1 MRRFPFLPALGL
13 TVLAQSAFAAGG
25 GGHEEASF
33 TPVIFQGLNLLIL
46 LGIIVHYAKAPMRRS
61 LADRAAQVTRDIDE
75 AARLHGEAE
84 TRLKEYEAKL
94 ASLQKEADELLAEMK
109 REGEHRLITEAQAES
124 ERIRAEAERAAE
136 NEIARARARLESE
149 VVDLAITA
157 AEQAIRNKLGPA
169 DHRRLTADY
178 LGRLEETLRG

>member
-1 MRRFPFLPALGL
+1 MTRPRLDIIAASLALTTPAL
-13 TVLAQSAFAAGG
+13 AAGG
-25 GGHEEASF
+25 WTMVLFHTINLAVLLWLLVRFAGPAINRGIRAKADTVERDIAEAS
-33 TPVIFQGLNLLIL
+33 
-46 LGIIVHYAKAPMRRS
+46 
-61 LADRAAQVTRDIDE
+61 
-75 AARLHGEAE
+75 RLHAEAQALLTEYEHKLSQLDARAEELIEQYRRDGEAE
-84 TRLKEYEAKL
+84 KA
-94 ASLQKEADELLAEMK
+94 
-109 REGEHRLITEAQAES
+109 RLITEAQAES